1 MTKKTVERFSVEMLQ
16 VLDEKGK
23 VDKKLAPKLAEKELL
38 EMYRWMVLC
47 RLFDRKAFSLQRQ
60 GRIGTYAQH
69 EGQEATGIG
78 VAMAMKKEDFLFPS
92 FRENHALACR
102 GMPME
107 NLFMYWGG
115 DERGSIAPQ
124 GVNCFPTS
132 IPVGTH
138 MLHAVGFSWGEKLR
152 KNRTVAVTFFG
163 DGATSE
169 GDFHE
174 AMNFAGEFQ
183 TPTVFVCSNNSYA
196 ISIARGKQTRSK
208 TLAQKA
214 FAYGFEG
221 VQVDGND
228 ALGVYAVAS
237 RAIENARNGKGPTM
251 IEAVTYRIGDHT
263 TSDDASRY
271 RPKEEVEYWKK
282 RDPIDRFAKYLHGE
296 KILDARAEKEILA
309 KATIKVEEA
318 VRKYESAKPQLPSD
332 IFGHMFAQAPKVLKM
347 QEEYLEKL
355 LGEGKNAE

>member
-1 MTKKTVERFSVEMLQ
+1 MTKKTIEKFSVEMLQ

-23 VDKKLAPKLAEKELL
+23 LDKKLEPKISKEKLVEL
-38 EMYRWMVLC
+38 YRLMVLS
-47 RLFDRKAFSLQRQ
+47 RVFDRKAFALQRQ

-69 EGQEATGIG
+69 EGQEATGVG
-78 VAMAMKKEDFLFPS
+78 VAAAMTKDDFLFPS
-92 FRENHALACR
+92 FRENHALISR

-107 NLFMYWGG
+107 NLLLYWGG
-115 DERGSIAPQ
+115 DERGSIAPKD
-124 GVNCFPTS
+124 VNCFPVS

-138 MLHAVGFSWGEKLR
+138 PLHAVGFSWGEKLR
-152 KNRTVAVTFFG
+152 KNKTVTVTFFG

-196 ISIARGKQTRSK
+196 ISVARGKQTHSK

-221 VQVDGND
+221 MQVDGND
-228 ALGVYAVAS
+228 VLGVYAVAS
-237 RAIENARNGKGPTM
+237 KAIEKARNGKGPTM
-251 IEAVTYRIGDHT
+251 IEAVTYRVGDHT

-271 RPKEEVEYWKK
+271 RPKEEVEYWRK
-282 RDPIDRFAKYLHGE
+282 RDPIERFAKYLKGK
-296 KILDARAEKEILA
+296 KILNERNKKEILA
-309 KATIKVEEA
+309 KTTLEVEEA
-318 VRKYESAKPQLPSD
+318 VRKYEATKAQKPGE
-332 IFGHMFAQAPKVLKM
+332 IFDYMFEQTPKVLKI
-347 QEEYLEKL
+347 QKEYLEKFA
-355 LGEGKNAE
+355 GEKK